1 MATSVTQIRI
11 DEDLK
16 NQATAIFEELGL
28 DFPTAVRIFLKRTI
42 LQNGIPF
49 SMTLP
54 KQEYKA
60 TRAVRA
66 MELLSQ
72 EAEKNG
78 TSEMSLEEINAEIR
92 AARLEQAGHNT

>member
-42 LQNGIPF
+42 LQTGSSP
-49 SMTLP
+49 
-54 KQEYKA
+54 
-60 TRAVRA
+60 RH
-66 MELLSQ
+66 
-72 EAEKNG
+72 G
-78 TSEMSLEEINAEIR
+78 TAQPGGRKKRNL
-92 AARLEQAGHNT
+92 

>member
-28 DFPTAVRIFLKRTI
+28 DFPTAVRMFL
-42 LQNGIPF
+42 
-49 SMTLP
+49 MTLP

-78 TSEMSLEEINAEIR
+78 TSEMSLEEINAEIQ
-92 AARLEQAGHNT
+92 AARLEQAGNNT

>member
-28 DFPTAVRIFLKRTI
+28 DFQTAVRIFLKRTI

-78 TSEMSLEEINAEIR
+78 ISEMSLEEINAEIQ

>member
-49 SMTLP
+49 S
-54 KQEYKA
+54 
-60 TRAVRA
+60 
-66 MELLSQ
+66 
-72 EAEKNG
+72 
-78 TSEMSLEEINAEIR
+78 
-92 AARLEQAGHNT
+92 